1 MRRSIKYRLLFL
13 LSAIVVYCVGFQWLP
28 ESMEMTNALPL
39 TIAAAASYFVI
50 LPAIYAYC
58 IIYVGQQHWW
68 KMLVVLSLSSLMA
81 RFSFPAELASYFEF
95 IAWLRYPII
104 AVLLL
109 LQVTLIYRV
118 VKSLWQGRK
127 LPGDP
132 RLHIHDAVQG
142 KVLSEKALQAH
153 GVAMTL
159 AMEVVNWFYALKHL
173 TRQHPKALCRLKLIS
188 ASVWHYLLTNIVI
201 ISVAALSYWLLASC
215 SIIAAVLV
223 SSFISYC
230 LVMARANYRLARY
243 YSVYLHQ
250 QYLVI
255 NAGVWGFTMLPLSDI
270 EEVNVGHYG
279 CNKPMS
285 NKHSKEQVK
294 NTYKTESNN
303 EQLHLGR
310 GDSNVQIKLKSPQRY
325 YGAMSMLPEDI
336 EWLYLHVDKP
346 AAISQLISVK
356 EAA

>member
-1 MRRSIKYRLLFL
+1 MRRSVKYRLLFL
-13 LSAIVVYCVGFQWLP
+13 LSAIVIYCIGFQWLP
-28 ESMEMTNALPL
+28 ESMQGANALGL
-39 TIAAAASYFVI
+39 TIAIAASYFVL
-50 LPAIYAYC
+50 LPAMYAYC

-68 KMLVVLSLSSLMA
+68 KMLVVFSLSSLMA

-109 LQVTLIYRV
+109 LQVTLVYRV
-118 VKSLWQGRK
+118 IKSLWQGRK

-159 AMEVVNWFYALKHL
+159 AMEVVNWFYALNHL
-173 TRQHPKALCRLKLIS
+173 TRQHPQSLCKLQLLS
-188 ASVWHYLLTNIVI
+188 ASPWHYLLANIVI
-201 ISVAALSYWLLASC
+201 ISSAVFSYWLLASW
-215 SIIAAVLV
+215 SMIAAILV
-223 SSFISYC
+223 SSFIGYC

-243 YSVYLHQ
+243 YSVYIHQ
-250 QYLVI
+250 QYLVV

-270 EEVNVGHYG
+270 EEVNVGNYG
-279 CNKPMS
+279 RNKAVT
-285 NKHSKEQVK
+285 NKHSKEQI
-294 NTYKTESNN
+294 NNIHKTESNN

-310 GDSNVQIKLKSPQRY
+310 GESNVQIKLKSLQRY

-336 EWLYLHVDKP
+336 EQLYLHVDKP
-346 AAISQLISVK
+346 EAISQLISVK